1 VSACGHILSC
11 QVVNVAASR
20 DPGVGKAY
28 PILKAPGWNDWMP
41 DPSRVGK
48 GGGLLSSSVLFR
60 LVTSPL
66 HPGVMR
72 PYPVR
77 GV

>member
-28 PILKAPGWNDWMP
+28 PILKTPRWNDWMP
-41 DPSRVGK
+41 DPSRVRK
-48 GGGLLSSSVLFR
+48 GGRLLLSSVPFR
-60 LVTSPL
+60 LVTPPL
-66 HPGVMR
+66 QSGVMR